1 MRLRHWLLIGSSV
14 SLMTIAPAGITVAQD
29 AGLTDACVAA
39 GITTPDDCAAFEKKG
54 GAAPEEQAPAEE
66 AAPPAEAP
74 APAQEEAAPPAEQQA
89 PAEEAAPPAEQA
101 APPAEAPAPAEEA
114 APPAEEQAAP
124 PAEAPAP
131 AQEEAAPPAEQQAPA
146 EEAAPPAEEQ
156 APAEQ
161 AAPPAEQAPAP
172 AEQQAPAE
180 QAAPPA
186 EEPPAPAEQAP
197 PPAEQPP
204 AEQAPA
210 PAEQPPAEQQAPA
223 PQEQPAPEQPAP
235 EQPAPAVPEQQPSPQ
250 QPAPAG
256 QGADIG
262 TDLQAAVANY
272 QNAVAGLIEAQ
283 TGGGDVAAAQADI
296 ADAKGQVDSLC
307 SQGGFGSTDECLA
320 QYGLTLPNVPGG
332 AAPAEQPAAP
342 AEQPPAQP
350 GAEQPAAG
358 QPGEAATPPSPEQV
372 QEELQNDPALQD
384 QPKEDVTN
392 LPAGVDPN
400 AVAPLLDSAKDE
412 VTAIESGT
420 APAEEQQA
428 PAAEGQQPQEQQ
440 QPAEQAG
447 PPPDSDAAAQAA
459 VQVQPQEVDPVS
471 AEEGQR
477 IDAPPPVEVPQNVTI
492 VNNNTTVVNN
502 STSVT
507 NNVTNNT
514 VNNNVTNNTV
524 NAEVNNTQI
533 VMQVGDRLVI
543 SNPQQERAR
552 FVQQDDEV
560 YYEQL
565 SGGRVRETVQR
576 PDGSK
581 VVTIRNRYGEVLQR
595 SRVTQDG
602 REYILAYYTP
612 QADQEDQD
620 VFYTDPG
627 ANLPP
632 LRLNIPVDQYVLD
645 ASRADEQQLQSFL
658 LQPPV
663 EPVRR
668 LYTIS
673 EVKNSA
679 RIRDSVRRLEIGGLT
694 FDTGKATISRDQV
707 GNLSQVAA
715 AMQAVLKENPAE
727 TFLIEGHTDAVG
739 SDLANLRL
747 SDLRANT
754 VAQVLTDFYD
764 IPPENLATQGYGERY
779 LKIRT
784 EAAERENRRV
794 TIRRITPLITP
805 VANR

>member
-54 GAAPEEQAPAEE
+54 GAAPEEQAPAEQAAPPAEAPAPAEEAAPPPAEEQAAPPAEEPAPAKE
-66 AAPPAEAP
+66 AAPPAEEKAAPPAEEP

-89 PAEEAAPPAEQA
+89 PAEEATPPAEEPAPAKEA
-101 APPAEAPAPAEEA
+101 APPAEEA
-114 APPAEEQAAP
+114 APPA
-124 PAEAPAP
+124 
-131 AQEEAAPPAEQQAPA
+131 
-146 EEAAPPAEEQ
+146 EQ

-161 AAPPAEQAPAP
+161 AAPPAEEQPAP
-172 AEQQAPAE
+172 AKEAAPEQQAPAE
-180 QAAPPA
+180 KAPT
-186 EEPPAPAEQAP
+186 PAEQL
-197 PPAEQPP
+197 P

-210 PAEQPPAEQQAPA
+210 PAEQQPAEQQAPA
-223 PQEQPAPEQPAP
+223 PQEQPAPE
-235 EQPAPAVPEQQPSPQ
+235 EPAPAVPEQQPSPQ
-250 QPAPAG
+250 EPAPAG

-272 QNAVAGLIEAQ
+272 QSAVAGLIEAQ

-307 SQGGFGSTDECLA
+307 SQGGFASTDECLA
-320 QYGLTLPNVPGG
+320 QYGLTLPSVPGG
-332 AAPAEQPAAP
+332 AAAPAEQPATP
-342 AEQPPAQP
+342 AEGQPAQP
-350 GAEQPAAG
+350 GAE

-372 QEELQNDPALQD
+372 QEELKNDPALQD

-412 VTAIESGT
+412 VTAIESGA

-428 PAAEGQQPQEQQ
+428 PAGEGQQPQEQQ
-440 QPAEQAG
+440 QPAEEAG

-459 VQVQPQEVDPVS
+459 VQVQPQEIDPLS

-477 IDAPPPVEVPQNVTI
+477 LEAPPPVEVPQNVTI

-502 STSVT
+502 NTSVT
-507 NNVTNNT
+507 NNVTNN
-514 VNNNVTNNTV
+514 NVTNNV
-524 NAEVNNTQI
+524 NTEVNNTQI

-595 SRVTQDG
+595 SRVTPDG
-602 REYILAYYTP
+602 REYILAYYSP

-627 ANLPP
+627 ASLPP

-645 ASRADEQQLQSFL
+645 ASSADEQQLQSFL